1 MRKSTLYLITAFL
14 LTILMG
20 VVLFNTIKLSDFT
33 SEVAAAKKTKV
44 KIAFMHWV
52 YFPEEILTRFNQEYP
67 NITVD
72 FQHYNLSSYSEI
84 LQKKIA
90 MGEKLDV
97 IGINAFELFKYG
109 NQNALVD
116 LGGEKFLNNYKTEI
130 RSEIQKINNSKEYAV
145 SYSAEY
151 YGIWYN
157 KILFDKYNLM
167 VPENYNEFL
176 EVCETFREND
186 VDPVVL
192 GARDPEAAS
201 YVYLLRIIKFM
212 DDANWQLKLK
222 TGETN
227 FTKGALFNSFV
238 ETEKLIKNRY
248 ISEDSIGLTYHQAFD
263 YFKNA
268 KAAMLIAPDRSLN
281 MVKEDFEKVCNPGVF
296 IIPYADGKHESKTTA
311 NYLSALIGISKV
323 SQNVEASGLLLEF
336 LSRPEIADIYSRD
349 SISYPT
355 LLETEA
361 RDLKYNDLW
370 KPIRNNENRGP
381 YDRYISQEDKK
392 TLDTNAKAFIGGLIS
407 AEDLAGVFQKI
418 FAPGYYQ

>member
-33 SEVAAAKKTKV
+33 SEQAAAEKTKV

-52 YFPEEILTRFNQEYP
+52 YFPEEVLTMFNQEYP
-67 NITVD
+67 NISVD
-72 FQHYNLSSYSEI
+72 YQHYNLSSYSEI

-109 NQNALVD
+109 NQDALVD
-116 LGGEKFLNNYKTEI
+116 LGGEKFLRNYKTEI
-130 RSEIQKINNSKEYAV
+130 RSEIQKISNSKEYAV

-151 YGIWYN
+151 FGIWYN
-157 KILFDKYNLM
+157 KILFEKYNLK

-186 VDPVVL
+186 VDPIVI
-192 GARDPEAAS
+192 GARDSEVAS
-201 YVYLLRIIKFM
+201 YVYLLRIIQFM
-212 DDANWQLKLK
+212 DDKDWQLKLK
-222 TGETN
+222 TGEMN
-227 FTKGALFNSFV
+227 FTEGALFHTFV
-238 ETEKLIKNRY
+238 ETEDLIKNRY

-296 IIPYADGKHESKTTA
+296 IIPYADDKSESKTTA
-311 NYLSALIGISKV
+311 NYLTALIGISND
-323 SQNVEASGLLLEF
+323 SQNVEEARLLLEF
-336 LSRPEIADIYSRD
+336 LSRPEIVEIYSRE

-355 LLETEA
+355 LINTEVM
-361 RDLKYNDLW
+361 DLKYNDLW
-370 KPIRNNENRGP
+370 EPIRSNDNRGP
-381 YDRYISQEDKK
+381 YDRYISQEDKN
-392 TLDTNAKAFIGGLIS
+392 TLDTNAKLFIGGLIN
-407 AEDLAGVFQKI
+407 AEDLARVFQEI
-418 FAPGYYQ
+418 FAQGYEQ

>member
-33 SEVAAAKKTKV
+33 GEQAAAEKTKV

-52 YFPEEILTRFNQEYP
+52 YFPEEVLTMFNQEYP
-67 NITVD
+67 NISVD
-72 FQHYNLSSYSEI
+72 YQHYNLSSYSEI

-97 IGINAFELFKYG
+97 IGINALELFKYG
-109 NQNALVD
+109 NQDALVD
-116 LGGEKFLNNYKTEI
+116 LGGEKFLRNYKTEI
-130 RSEIQKINNSKEYAV
+130 RSEIQKISNSKEYAV

-151 YGIWYN
+151 FGIWYN
-157 KILFDKYNLM
+157 KILFEKYNLK

-176 EVCETFREND
+176 EVCETFRRND
-186 VDPVVL
+186 VDPIVI
-192 GARDPEAAS
+192 GARDSEVAS

-212 DDANWQLKLK
+212 DDKDWQRKLK
-222 TGETN
+222 TGEMN
-227 FTKGALFNSFV
+227 FTEGALFHTFV
-238 ETEKLIKNRY
+238 ETEALIKNRY

-281 MVKEDFEKVCNPGVF
+281 MVKEDFEKVCNPGVC
-296 IIPYADGKHESKTTA
+296 IIPYADDKSESKTTA
-311 NYLSALIGISKV
+311 NYLTALIGISND
-323 SQNVEASGLLLEF
+323 SQNVEESKLLLEF
-336 LSRPEIADIYSRD
+336 LSRPEIVEIYSRE

-355 LLETEA
+355 LIDTGV

-370 KPIRNNENRGP
+370 EPIRSNDNRSP

-392 TLDTNAKAFIGGLIS
+392 TLDTNAKLFIGGLIN
-407 AEDLAGVFQKI
+407 AEDLARVFQEI
-418 FAPGYYQ
+418 FAQGYEQ